1 MRGGLS
7 LSKGCAVSRRTARI
21 LVVSVGRTW
30 TEVSLY
36 PLYLTGASNGQQT
49 IRTRFD
55 GKIITLPFSENT
67 RRRPRSEKI
76 LQSIEDQNYKRGIL
90 FPISYFEKKEREISP
105 LTALSEFSQRAGP
118 KTEPTQH
125 LTQNNI
131 SPHIA
136 QQLSTKGDRTN

>member
-1 MRGGLS
+1 M
-7 LSKGCAVSRRTARI
+7 
-21 LVVSVGRTW
+21 SVGRTW

-49 IRTRFD
+49 IRTSFD

-105 LTALSEFSQRAGP
+105 LTALSESSQRAGP
-118 KTEPTQH
+118 KQQNQLNSTLLDNKQH
-125 LTQNNI
+125 LAR
-131 SPHIA
+131 SA
-136 QQLSTKGDRTN
+136 QQLSTKGDRTS